1 MEENLRLRIDWTS
14 LIVRSKFTVFAL
26 FYFVFE
32 NNFPST
38 SPRRAYIWRG
48 DLTEGFLRYR
58 FGRLIFGG
66 AYTWKSLFSEF
77 YGSGNLLIGQVPFFP
92 RSPDDVYPP
101 VREEEQ
107 DDYLLS
113 NLDMDISTSVI
124 PPVSH
129 AYYHLSR
136 SRNP

>member
-1 MEENLRLRIDWTS
+1 MEGRFNAG
-14 LIVRSKFTVFAL
+14 FFAL
-26 FYFVFE
+26 PVWAAYF
-32 NNFPST
+32 
-38 SPRRAYIWRG
+38 WRG
-48 DLTEGFLRYR
+48 LY
-58 FGRLIFGG
+58 I
-66 AYTWKSLFSEF
+66 WKSLFSEF